1 MNNQMITIEVRLQ
14 DTSTMFAVNKII
26 GFRDFV
32 MDDDFNCEI
41 NVDNASLI
49 FRTNLKGMEDVAR
62 IITGIE
68 TLGLAKTETE
78 TETKKD

>member
-14 DTSTMFAVNKII
+14 DTTTMFAVNKII

-41 NVDNASLI
+41 NVKNASLI

-62 IITGIE
+62 IISGIE
-68 TLGLAKTETE
+68 SLGLAKTEQE
-78 TETKKD
+78 EKKD

>member
-14 DTSTMFAVNKII
+14 DTTTMFAVNKII

-41 NVDNASLI
+41 NVENASLI

-62 IITGIE
+62 IISGIE
-68 TLGLAKTETE
+68 SLGLAKIEQE
-78 TETKKD
+78 EKKD

>member
-78 TETKKD
+78 TKED